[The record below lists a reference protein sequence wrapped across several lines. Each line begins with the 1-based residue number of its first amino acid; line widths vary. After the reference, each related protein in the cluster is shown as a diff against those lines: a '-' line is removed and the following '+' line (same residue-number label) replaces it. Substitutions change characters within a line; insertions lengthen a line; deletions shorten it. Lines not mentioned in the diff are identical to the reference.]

1 MRFRYKM
8 GAPGAPGAPESP
20 ETPRASGAL
29 EAPEIGSYIFLVHAT
44 ETSHQFWRPVA
55 LVRLYFYLRY
65 KSPRI
70 YV

>member
-20 ETPRASGAL
+20 GTPRASGAL

-44 ETSHQFWRPVA
+44 ETAVISHGG
-55 LVRLYFYLRY
+55 
-65 KSPRI
+65 PRVSLLLPKI
-70 YV
+70 